1 MPIFPGTAM
10 AHAAPTPPRT
20 GDDVIE
26 WAIRDILGSH
36 SHISPPE
43 GRITS
48 ATVVLRA
55 YVKKTAAEVRD
66 VVAALPAADP
76 RRVAAERSAAEGLHR
91 ALTLGPGNGLRS
103 AFDYARGLAQ
113 VAQELRDHRAE
124 LRTAPEE
131 DLSC

>member
-1 MPIFPGTAM
+1 MPVCPGTAM
-10 AHAAPTPPRT
+10 THAGPTPPRT
-20 GDDVIE
+20 GDDVIG
-26 WAIRDILGSH
+26 WAIRAILGSD

-43 GRITS
+43 GRVTS

-66 VVAALPAADP
+66 IVAALPASDP
-76 RRVAAERSAAEGLHR
+76 RRVAAERSAAEGIHR
-91 ALTLGPGNGLRS
+91 AVTLGPGNGLRS

-113 VAQELRDHRAE
+113 VAEELRDHKAA

-131 DLSC
+131 DPSC